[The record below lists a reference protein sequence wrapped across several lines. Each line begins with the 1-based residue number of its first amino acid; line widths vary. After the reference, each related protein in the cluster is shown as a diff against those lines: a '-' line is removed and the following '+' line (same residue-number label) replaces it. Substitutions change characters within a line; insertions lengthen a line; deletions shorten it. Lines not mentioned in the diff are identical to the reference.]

1 MKTEIATREKYMLAV
16 DPDKNRI
23 YYTMTG
29 FWHNPEDFPNYVQ
42 DWEKTLA
49 QVKRGFTI
57 LTDLTKFKTPGP
69 KIKPILEKAQKALN
83 DAGLKK
89 TAELYGKDVLVEQ
102 SVDNIAKRSG
112 MKKLSFKELWK
123 AEAWLDEE

>member
-1 MKTEIATREKYMLAV
+1 MKTEIAKREKYTLAV

-29 FWHNPEDFPNYVQ
+29 FWQNPEDFPNYFQ
-42 DWEKTLA
+42 DWEKAIA
-49 QVKRGFTI
+49 QVKKGFTV
-57 LTDLTKFKTPGP
+57 LTDMAQFKTPGP
-69 KIKPILEKAQKALN
+69 KTKAMFEKAQKALN

-89 TAELYGKDVLVEQ
+89 TAELYGEDALVEQ